1 MDAPATA
8 TRSVWD
14 GVGALVAGGLGV
26 VVAVATVGAVYWPP
40 SWDPTFLTLVLLYA
54 VAASHPVRVRH
65 DTRSEFIVVVELVAA
80 ISVLA
85 LPPTQA
91 LWVAILGGAVLGPAA
106 VMTLSPLERMRRAP
120 LSRHLFNMGANTV
133 GVFPM
138 VALAATARPHGTT
151 ALTVATLVGLV
162 VHGLVSHVLVTA
174 AIHLS
179 VGRDGGLHP
188 DDAQWSPTP
197 AALAIGLVA
206 LPVGLVV
213 ARHDPDWPLLVALA
227 VTLATLSRA
236 RMDRDH
242 TSHRL
247 LMVTRAGRRL
257 AGAHDVAELDARLA
271 STLRSALGCRTVEIR
286 TATEAPVPSPSSIS
300 SELETNCWVV
310 AAQPAMGNR
319 WTTLDQELLD
329 AVVSVAAP
337 QRERLEL
344 LRQTVEAERF
354 ASLVLATAGHDI
366 TNQLH
371 AATMAIGTATRW
383 SDRLDDDD
391 RQRLA
396 DQAVR
401 AIHRASTSLRD
412 LVAIG
417 ASGPGATTTAAE
429 VALFVRALGP
439 GIHVVCDNV
448 DLATPAAVVER
459 ALENLVRNAQRH
471 HVGDEPLQVRL
482 LDDGPD
488 VRIEVCDRGPGLAPD
503 HVETLFAP
511 FSQLAD
517 DRGRRGS
524 LGLGL
529 FIARGLAESAG
540 GSLDYHDREGGGAV
554 FVLRVPSVA
563 KDATER
569 VHERIV
575 LGPRPDGD
583 AQAALEP
590 GLGREVADEDAL
602 AE

>member
-1 MDAPATA
+1 M
-8 TRSVWD
+8 V
-14 GVGALVAGGLGV
+14 V
-26 VVAVATVGAVYWPP
+26 VVAVVGAVRWPP
-40 SWDPTFLTLVLLYA
+40 SWGWTLLTLVLLYA
-54 VAASHPVRVRH
+54 IAVSHPVRVRH

-80 ISVLA
+80 IAVLA
-85 LPPTQA
+85 LPPGQA
-91 LWVAILGGAVLGPAA
+91 LWVPILGGAVLGPAA
-106 VMTLSPLERMRRAP
+106 VATLSPLERMRRAP
-120 LSRHLFNMGANTV
+120 LSKHLFNIGANTV

-138 VALAATARPHGTT
+138 IALAATARPYGTV
-151 ALTVATLVGLV
+151 ALTVATLAGLV
-162 VHGLVSHVLVTA
+162 VHGMVSHVLVTA

-179 VGRDGGLHP
+179 TDGNGTNRLH
-188 DDAQWSPTP
+188 DSQWSPTP

-213 ARHDPDWPLLVALA
+213 AYHDPDWPLLTAVAI
-227 VTLATLSRA
+227 TLATLSRA
-236 RMDRDH
+236 RMDRDQA
-242 TSHRL
+242 SHRL
-247 LMVTRAGRRL
+247 LMVTRAGHTF
-257 AGAHDVAELDARLA
+257 AGARDVAELDDRLA
-271 STLRSALGCRTVEIR
+271 ATLTSALRCRAVEVR
-286 TATEAPVPSPSSIS
+286 ASTTPPTATPASIS
-300 SELETNCWVV
+300 SELDTNCWVV

-329 AVVSVAAP
+329 AVVAVAAP
-337 QRERLEL
+337 HRERLAVL
-344 LRQTVEAERF
+344 HTTIEAERF

-391 RQRLA
+391 RTRLA
-396 DQAVR
+396 EQAVR
-401 AIHRASTSLRD
+401 AIHRASNSLRD

-417 ASGPGATTTAAE
+417 ASGPGATTTASE
-429 VALFVRALGP
+429 IALFVRGLGSE
-439 GIHVVCDNV
+439 IHVVCDNV
-448 DLATPAAVVER
+448 TLATPAAVVER

-482 LDDGPD
+482 LDDGPH
-488 VRIEVCDRGPGLAPD
+488 VRIEVCDRGPGLAAD

-529 FIARGLAESAG
+529 FIARGLAESVG
-540 GSLDYHDREGGGAV
+540 GNLDYHDRDGGGAV
-554 FVLRVPSVA
+554 FVLRMPSVA
-563 KDATER
+563 QDASER

-575 LGPRPDGD
+575 LGPRPDGH
-583 AQAALEP
+583 AQAAFQP
-590 GLGREVADEDAL
+590 GLGGEVADEDAL